1 MTRSAVFAMAVLAAS
16 PLWWSGPAPA
26 ASSSSADDR
35 LPPPSRLPAWR
46 HAPATVTQAAAALR
60 DACAAWPKES
70 LTFSDARETDAPQE
84 APLCEVAMRP
94 ESARYEDRVFGGM
107 LGAAAAGIGAVTFL
121 GLRACLAG
129 LLALGRTSWIAGARR
144 FSARAR

>member
-16 PLWWSGPAPA
+16 PLWWSGPTPA
-26 ASSSSADDR
+26 ASSPADDR
-35 LPPPSRLPAWR
+35 LPPPSPLPVWR
-46 HAPATVTQAAAALR
+46 HVPATVTQAAAALR
-60 DACAAWPKES
+60 DACAAWPKEP
-70 LTFSDARETDAPQE
+70 LTFPDTRETDAPQE

-94 ESARYEDRVFGGM
+94 GAARYEDRVFGGM